1 MNNVKESSRMYH
13 TLTSSDIE
21 ALTNMIGD
29 HARIHFGD
37 HIHEDYT
44 HDELHSL
51 VSAPEVLIEA
61 VSTQE
66 VSSVLRYANEHQ
78 IPVTPRGQGTGLV
91 GGSVSLHGGIMLSLQ
106 KMNRV
111 VELDEANMTLT
122 VEPGVLLMEIAE
134 YLAGTELFYPPDPG
148 EKSATIGGN
157 ISTNAGGM
165 RAVKYGVTRD
175 YIRALEVVLP
185 NGEVLELGGKVAKNS
200 SGYSLKDLIIGSEG
214 TLGIITKAT
223 LRLLA
228 RPAVTVS
235 LLIPFKGLEDAI
247 GAVPAILRAKQVP
260 TAVEFMQREVI
271 LAASTYLGRQF
282 PDTASD
288 AYLLVSCDGPSRSFV
303 DTALH
308 DIARIALEHGAVDA
322 LIADTPERQESVWT
336 TRGTFL
342 EAIKASTTMI
352 EECDV
357 VVPRDRIAEFI
368 AFSHELEKSHELR
381 LMSFGHAGDGNL
393 HIYELRDDLDDEQ
406 WEHRLHAVFGKMY
419 EKAREMGGKVSGEH
433 GIGFAKKAYLS
444 ASESGAGMNLM
455 QGIKGVFDPNRI
467 LNPGKIV

>member
-1 MNNVKESSRMYH
+1 MTRVDIKALQNIIRDPSRVYI
-13 TLTSSDIE
+13 DQE
-21 ALTNMIGD
+21 
-29 HARIHFGD
+29 
-37 HIHEDYT
+37 IHEDYT

-51 VSAPEVLIEA
+51 VAVPEVLIEA
-61 VSTQE
+61 VTTDE
-66 VSSVLRYANEHQ
+66 VSSVMRYAYEHE

-91 GGSVSLHGGIMLSLQ
+91 GGAVSLHGGIMLSLQ
-106 KMNRV
+106 KMNRIL
-111 VELDEANMTLT
+111 ELDRENMTLT

-134 YLAGTELFYPPDPG
+134 YLSGTDLFYPPDPG

-175 YIRALEVVLP
+175 YVRALEIVLST
-185 NGEVLELGGKVAKNS
+185 GEVMQLGGKVAKNS
-200 SGYSLKDLIIGSEG
+200 SGYSLKDMIIGSEG
-214 TLGIITKAT
+214 TLAIVTQAT

-228 RPAVTVS
+228 KPEVTVS
-235 LLIPFKGLEDAI
+235 LLIPFADLDQAI
-247 GAVPAILRAKQVP
+247 ASVPAILRAKQVP

-288 AYLLVSCDGPSRSFV
+288 AYLLVSCDGPSRAFV
-303 DTALH
+303 DVALY
-308 DIARIALEHGAVDA
+308 DIAQIALSYGALDA
-322 LIADTPERQESVWT
+322 FIADTPERQESVWT
-336 TRGTFL
+336 ARGTFL

-357 VVPRDRIAEFI
+357 VVPRNKIAEFI
-368 AFSHELEKSHELR
+368 AFSNELGIKHSLR

-393 HIYELRDDLDDEQ
+393 HIYELRDDLDDRE
-406 WEHRLHAVFGKMY
+406 WHRRLEAVFEEMY
-419 EKAREMGGKVSGEH
+419 RKAREIGGKVSGEH
-433 GIGFAKKAYLS
+433 GIGFAKKSYLS
-444 ASESGAGMNLM
+444 ESECPIGMRLM
-455 QGIKGVFDPNRI
+455 KDIKTVFDPKGI